1 MSQVSRPAVTA
12 VLPMA
17 VRRGIYSTLIGTT
30 MAGMIWLAAAALAP
44 GGLTA
49 VDIAILLLLVLWLPW
64 FVIGFWNSTIG
75 FILMRFTAD
84 PIAAVTPQV
93 RLIRGDEPITTSTAI
108 LICIRNEIPTRVARN
123 LTPLLDDLVAS
134 GEGSRFHLY
143 VLSDTSDK
151 TVAAAEAALFEEMS
165 AKWQGRIAITYR
177 LREINTG
184 FKAGNVRE
192 FCERWGANHDFAI
205 TLDADSIITAPASLR
220 MVRIMQADPKLGILQ
235 ALVVGLPSAS
245 AFARMFQFGMR
256 LGMRSFTIGS
266 AWWQGDCGPYWG
278 HNAIIRLKPFIEH
291 CELPVLSGHGLLG
304 GHILSHDQIEAVLMR
319 RAGFD
324 VRVLAEENLGWEE
337 NPPTMTEF
345 IRRDVRW
352 CQGNMQYL
360 RLVGMPGIRPVS
372 RFQIAFAILM
382 YFVWPIWIV
391 FIGLTAL
398 SAAFGGM
405 LIPMR
410 ADLGITLFVIGF
422 VMMFAPKIATGI
434 DVLLTPKLRA
444 TFGGTARFVT
454 SFMVEMVFSILLLPI
469 VSFVHTVFVSR
480 LLTGRSISWMAQSRD
495 THEIPLVEAVSQ
507 YWPHTVAGLLVIGT
521 IAWQAPALLPYALFA
536 ALGLA
541 VAIPF
546 AVATASLA
554 IGAWCVRHGIC
565 QLPEERQPP
574 PMLKALRLPVI
585 EANAARPELSSAAS
599 HAR

>member
-1 MSQVSRPAVTA
+1 M
-12 VLPMA
+12 LF
-17 VRRGIYSTLIGTT
+17 
-30 MAGMIWLAAAALAP
+30 
-44 GGLTA
+44 
-49 VDIAILLLLVLWLPW
+49 VLWLPW

-75 FILMRFTAD
+75 FLLMRFAAD

-93 RLIRGDEPITTSTAI
+93 RLVRGDEPVTASTAI
-108 LICIRNEIPTRVARN
+108 VICVRNEIPTRVARN
-123 LTPLLDDLVAS
+123 LAPLLEDLVAS
-134 GEGSRFHLY
+134 GEGGRFHLY

-151 TVAAAEAALFEEMS
+151 TVAAAEMALFEEMS
-165 AKWQGRIAITYR
+165 AQWQGRIAITYR

-184 FKAGNVRE
+184 FKAGNFRD
-192 FCERWGANHDFAI
+192 FCERWGGNHDFAI

-278 HNAIIRLKPFIEH
+278 HNAIIRLKPFTEH
-291 CELPVLSGHGLLG
+291 CELPVLSGRGLLG

-324 VRVLAEENLGWEE
+324 VRVLPEENLGWEE
-337 NPPTMTEF
+337 NPPTVTEF

-352 CQGNMQYL
+352 CQGNMQYW
-360 RLVGMPGIRPVS
+360 RLVGMPGIKPVS

-391 FIGLTAL
+391 FIALAAL
-398 SAAFGGM
+398 SAASGGT

-410 ADLGITLFVIGF
+410 ADLGVLLFAIGF
-422 VMMFAPKIATGI
+422 TMMFAPKIATGI
-434 DVLLTPKLRA
+434 DVLLSPQLRA
-444 TFGGTARFVT
+444 TFGGASRFAI
-454 SFMVEMVFSILLLPI
+454 SFVVEMIFSILLLPI
-469 VSFVHTVFVSR
+469 VSLVHTVFVTR

-495 THEIPLVEAVSQ
+495 SHEIPFDEAVSQ
-507 YWPHTVAGLLVIGT
+507 YWPHTLAGLLVLGT
-521 IAWQAPALLPYALFA
+521 VWSQAPGLMPYALFA
-536 ALGLA
+536 TLGMAL
-541 VAIPF
+541 AIPF
-546 AVATASLA
+546 AVSTASLA
-554 IGAWCVRHGIC
+554 IGAWCVRNGIC

-585 EANAARPELSSAAS
+585 EANLAAG